1 MPDSLPSSTSPSSQ
15 QLCRSAAK
23 DKLACNHVYRLS
35 TSHVIPAAASEQGH
49 RLCGGSCSHASP
61 LALPRH
67 PERRE
72 AQVRT
77 LVFTPST
84 FHPSSRRRRDKFAWA
99 ISCQLTSYCHP
110 SSCAGATAVEWR
122 KLLTAIYPRQ
132 SSSQQRTGGA
142 CVQLLPLRS
151 HRRSCWKPT
160 TQMPGKV
167 NPDYSGRNARIC
179 TGNDSRFVSLR

>member
-1 MPDSLPSSTSPSSQ
+1 MPDSLPSPTSPSSQ

-61 LALPRH
+61 LSIP
-67 PERRE
+67 
-72 AQVRT
+72 V
-77 LVFTPST
+77 TPNAAG
-84 FHPSSRRRRDKFAWA
+84 HKFAWV
-99 ISCQLTSYCHP
+99 ISCQPTSHWHS
-110 SSCAGATAVEWR
+110 SSCAGAKPQWR
-122 KLLTAIYPRQ
+122 KLFTAIYPRH
-132 SSSQQRTGGA
+132 SSSRQGTGGA